1 MSRRPASPR
10 FGEREAVEL
19 FAARFGGQ
27 ANRTV
32 KLGIGD
38 DAALLSVQGVPLVLT
53 VDAAVE
59 ETHFR
64 RSLIAP
70 LDLGWK
76 SFHAAASD
84 LAAMGARPVAALSAL
99 ELPPR
104 FSKAELDA
112 LARGQA
118 LAARAVGCPIVGG
131 NVARAERLAITT
143 TLVGTAPRPLT
154 RAGALPGDEL
164 WLVGEVGLAA
174 LGFWLLDGGHAPG
187 PAERRAFRRAVLAWR
202 RPEALIRRGLS
213 LVGRARAAVDVSD
226 GLSGDLGHLARAS
239 GVRAV
244 IEEARLQRA
253 LAPELVALAPGSGRS
268 ALDWALHGGEDYALV
283 AAGPSAKRPR
293 WARVIGRTERARA
306 GVWLETSRGSRVA
319 LGRGFDHFAR

>member
-1 MSRRPASPR
+1 MSRPTQR
-10 FGEREAVEL
+10 FGEREAVAL
-19 FAARFGGQ
+19 FAARFG
-27 ANRTV
+27 ARAAPSV

-38 DAALLSVQGVPLVLT
+38 DAALLAVGGVPLVLT

-64 RSLIAP
+64 RSLIDPA
-70 LDLGWK
+70 DLGWK

-84 LAAMGARPVAALSAL
+84 LAAMGATPVAALSAL
-99 ELPPR
+99 ELPRR
-104 FSKAELDA
+104 FGRAELDA

-118 LAARAVGCPIVGG
+118 EAARAVGCPIVGG

-143 TLVGTAPRPLT
+143 TLVGTARRPLM
-154 RAGALPGDEL
+154 RAGARPGDEL

-174 LGFWLLDGGHAPG
+174 LGFWLLDGGHAARSG
-187 PAERRAFRRAVLAWR
+187 ERDAFRRAARAWR
-202 RPEALIRRGLS
+202 RPEALIGRGLS
-213 LVGRARAAVDVSD
+213 LVGRAHAAIDVSD
-226 GLSGDLGHLARAS
+226 GLAGDLAHLARAS
-239 GVRAV
+239 EVSAV
-244 IEEARLQRA
+244 IEEERLERA
-253 LAPELVALAPGSGRS
+253 LSRELVLLALRTRRT

-293 WARVIGRTERARA
+293 WARPIGRTERGRA
-306 GVWLETSRGSRVA
+306 GVWLETAHGRRKP